1 MVHAPSSYGWT
12 WAVGRAGGCNDGG
25 VGDIDGNDGSGGD
38 GVGKVITM
46 KLIIV
51 FVVVSVILMV
61 VVVVV
66 TCSDISGDAASK
78 GCYNETDG
86 GGKIVMVVLMVKV
99 MMV

>member
-12 WAVGRAGGCNDGG
+12 WAVGRAGGC
-25 VGDIDGNDGSGGD
+25 NDGSGGD

-61 VVVVV
+61 MMVVVV
-66 TCSDISGDAASK
+66 
-78 GCYNETDG
+78 
-86 GGKIVMVVLMVKV
+86 MVLVKLLQ
-99 MMV
+99 